1 MNKKTFLI
9 VIILSLVMTG
19 CSISESKV
27 QEYEDTIAELSNE
40 IEYLN
45 SEIKILKENLNSC
58 EIQRDEYKEYYD
70 NNCDLDTFV
79 PEFKDY

>member
-45 SEIKILKENLNSC
+45 SEIKILKE
-58 EIQRDEYKEYYD
+58 K
-70 NNCDLDTFV
+70 
-79 PEFKDY
+79 